1 VMNTDACERASERA
15 SVRPCRAPRA
25 VMKEREKRK
34 GSEGFWVSAGW
45 WG

>member
-1 VMNTDACERASERA
+1 MVMNTDACERA

-25 VMKEREKRK
+25 VTKEREKRK